1 MILWK
6 AEVLIQLDRQD
17 EALPLINKIRQR
29 AANSLENLKTADGS
43 YILNYK
49 CELYKPGVN
58 CTWTKEFAWK
68 AMEWENRLELACEGR
83 RFFDLQRWG
92 TLEKTMNAYFAVER
106 NRFDWMN
113 IARFTAGRDE
123 FFPISQAQMKW
134 VKGNYT
140 QNPGY

>member
-1 MILWK
+1 MNKRLIRYDEVILWK

-49 CELYKPGVN
+49 
-58 CTWTKEFAWK
+58 
-68 AMEWENRLELACEGR
+68 WENRLELACEGR

-134 VKGNYT
+134 AKGNYT

>member
-1 MILWK
+1 M
-6 AEVLIQLDRQD
+6 
-17 EALPLINKIRQR
+17 
-29 AANSLENLKTADGS
+29 KTADGS

-134 VKGNYT
+134 AKGSYT

>member
-1 MILWK
+1 M
-6 AEVLIQLDRQD
+6 
-17 EALPLINKIRQR
+17 
-29 AANSLENLKTADGS
+29 
-43 YILNYK
+43 
-49 CELYKPGVN
+49 
-58 CTWTKEFAWK
+58 
-68 AMEWENRLELACEGR
+68 
-83 RFFDLQRWG
+83 QRWG

-134 VKGNYT
+134 AKGNYT